1 MTIQKEEAIEILIEA
16 IELINRTEEKDI
28 VTYYVS
34 ECIKYM
40 LSIRDDIS
48 EKEMEK
54 IAEKISIE
62 GGELVM
68 SVAERLRK
76 EGEERGIEQEKRKS
90 AKIDIIK
97 GYSTEIIMEMTGLTE
112 KEIEE
117 LRKEMLKN

>member
-54 IAEKISIE
+54 IADKISIE

>member
-1 MTIQKEEAIEILIEA
+1 
-16 IELINRTEEKDI
+16 
-28 VTYYVS
+28 
-34 ECIKYM
+34 
-40 LSIRDDIS
+40 
-48 EKEMEK
+48 
-54 IAEKISIE
+54 
-62 GGELVM
+62 VM